1 MREASRVILM
11 CTFTFQSKPPVVP
24 WIWRQ
29 WGPVIVG
36 DTADDYFGTSVA
48 LSADAKT
55 LVVGAPGY
63 SRNSKKKGYLKVYRS
78 DEGVGNRTQ
87 LGQTIYGDATE
98 DQAGYSV
105 DITADGKTI
114 VLGYPGN
121 RGNDDRPGYVRV
133 FFLESSDDLDTVSW
147 KQRGQ
152 DIIGE
157 AIGDRFGVSVSI
169 SKDGKMIAIGAES
182 NDGNGEDSGHVRIF
196 RLEDDGTSWVQIG
209 QAINGE
215 AAGDRSGMSVS
226 LSWDGETVTVGSRH
240 NDVNRKDSGQVRVFR
255 INSEGSSWERL
266 GQIMYGD
273 KAEDYM
279 GESVYISPDGNLSP

>member
-1 MREASRVILM
+1 
-11 CTFTFQSKPPVVP
+11 
-24 WIWRQ
+24 
-29 WGPVIVG
+29 
-36 DTADDYFGTSVA
+36 
-48 LSADAKT
+48 
-55 LVVGAPGY
+55 
-63 SRNSKKKGYLKVYRS
+63 
-78 DEGVGNRTQ
+78 
-87 LGQTIYGDATE
+87 
-98 DQAGYSV
+98 
-105 DITADGKTI
+105 
-114 VLGYPGN
+114 
-121 RGNDDRPGYVRV
+121 VRV

-169 SKDGKMIAIGAES
+169 SKDGKMITIGAES
-182 NDGNGEDSGHVRIF
+182 NNGNGEDSGHVRIF

-215 AAGDRSGMSVS
+215 AAGDRSGMSVF
-226 LSWDGETVTVGSRH
+226 LSWDGETVAVGSRH

-273 KAEDYM
+273 KADDYM
-279 GESVYISPDGNLSP
+279 GESVYISPDGNTLAISYPGIV